1 VPGPNTGLLAAELLI
16 LASVVLFL
24 HAQSRRYGLAPLLIC
39 LSGLVALLNTLGPHG
54 LFVDL
59 GTIPIE
65 VSTVTLVPVIL
76 MTLLV
81 LYRVN
86 GTAAARVTIVGIVGL
101 SALVL
106 FVQLARAGSVQLGA
120 RAGSGDIVQDLSAV
134 RGEWRTTVS
143 SLVAF
148 VVSLTTVAVVDQALL
163 NRFRWL
169 PRWVTPGVALL
180 AGAVVDDVVFRV
192 GELGPHGFVDTFP
205 DGFPA
210 KAAGVLLVWPLLSAY
225 LLRVAPRVMS
235 VTVADERPIFDIIF
249 GTYGQRD
256 IALRATA
263 TRLTSVM
270 SQAPIVVFAVD
281 AEGTFTLS
289 EGAGLA
295 ALGLRPGEVVGQSAF
310 DLFPEAAD
318 HIRAAL
324 RGEQISTI
332 LLQGGDLAWDIT
344 YTPMTRG
351 KTVVGVSGVAT
362 NITEKVRAE
371 AALTETELRFRST
384 FEEAAVGLA
393 HVDPKGHIILANRV
407 LGALVSHPEGSL
419 AGKTLANL
427 LHPDFRA
434 GLVAGL
440 RSLLD
445 GEKDHYVEEA
455 RLQRADGS
463 SVWVGTTVSLVR
475 DQSGSPLY
483 FIAVVEDLTPR
494 RTMEEQLRQAQK
506 MESVGHLTGGVAHD
520 FNNLLTVVIGGI
532 QLALSE
538 LDDPEERREVLEQAL
553 QAAQRGAALT
563 QRLLVFSRRQA
574 LKPVPLDVAAL
585 IGGLRT
591 LLLRLVPETMKVHID
606 VAGDAGWCEADRA
619 QLESAILNLAVNA
632 KDAMRDDGTLT
643 LSASRMRVT
652 AEAAPVP
659 EAKPGFYVR
668 ITVAD
673 DGDGIPPD
681 VQSHIFEPFFTT
693 KAVGKGSGLGLST
706 VYGFVTRSGGFVT
719 LSSEVGVGTQVN
731 LHLPAT
737 PSPSLA

>member
-1 VPGPNTGLLAAELLI
+1 MPGLNIGLLAAELLI
-16 LASVVLFL
+16 LAAVVLFL
-24 HAQSRRYGLAPLLIC
+24 HAESRRYGLAPLLIY
-39 LSGLVALLNTLGPHG
+39 LAGLVVLLDTSGPHG
-54 LFVDL
+54 LFVRL
-59 GTIPIE
+59 GSIPIE

-86 GTAAARVTIVGIVGL
+86 GTAAARVTIIGIVGL

-106 FVQLARAGSVQLGA
+106 FVQLARAGSAELGA
-120 RAGSGDIVQDLSAV
+120 MPGGGDIVQDLSV
-134 RGEWRTTVS
+134 VGGEWRTTVS

-148 VVSLTTVAVVDQALL
+148 IVSLTTVAVVDQALL

-180 AGAVVDDVVFRV
+180 AGALMDDVVFRV
-192 GELGPHGFVDTFP
+192 GELGPHGFVNTFP

-210 KAAGVLLVWPLLSAY
+210 KAAGVLLLWPLVSAY
-225 LLRVAPRVMS
+225 LLRVAPWVMS
-235 VTVADERPIFDIIF
+235 GTVADERPIFDIIF

-256 IALRATA
+256 VALRATA
-263 TRLTSVM
+263 TRLTSVI
-270 SQAPIVVFAVD
+270 SQAPVVMFAVD
-281 AEGTFTLS
+281 ADGTFTLS

-324 RGEQISTI
+324 GGDQISTA
-332 LLQGGDLAWDIT
+332 QQVGDLSWDVT
-344 YTPMTRG
+344 YTPMIRG
-351 KTVVGVSGVAT
+351 QTVVGVSGVAT
-362 NITEKVRAE
+362 DITAKVRAE

-393 HVDPKGHIILANRV
+393 HVDPRGRIILANKV
-407 LGALVSHPEGSL
+407 LGALVSHPDGSL
-419 AGKTLANL
+419 VGKTLTNL

-440 RSLLD
+440 RSLLT
-445 GEKDHYVEEA
+445 GEKGHHVEEA
-455 RLQRADGS
+455 RLLRVDGS

-475 DQSGSPLY
+475 DQYGSPLY

-506 MESVGHLTGGVAHD
+506 MEAVGHLTGGVAHD
-520 FNNLLTVVIGGI
+520 FNNFLTVVIGGI

-538 LDDPEERREVLEQAL
+538 LDDPQERAEVLEQAL

-574 LKPVPLDVAAL
+574 LRPVPLDVAAL

-591 LLLRLVPETMKVHID
+591 LLQRLVPETMKVHID

-643 LSASRMRVT
+643 LRASRMRVT
-652 AEAAPVP
+652 PEALPVP
-659 EAKPGFYVR
+659 EAKPGLYVR
-668 ITVAD
+668 ITVED
-673 DGDGIPPD
+673 DGDGMPPE
-681 VQSHIFEPFFTT
+681 VQRHIFEPFFTT

-706 VYGFVTRSGGFVT
+706 VYGFVTQSGGFVT

-737 PSPSLA
+737 PSPSLD

>member
-1 VPGPNTGLLAAELLI
+1 VPGPNVGLLAVELLI

-24 HAQSRRYGLAPLLIC
+24 HAQSRRYGLAPLLIY
-39 LSGLVALLNTLGPHG
+39 LSGLVALLNTSGPHG

-106 FVQLARAGSVQLGA
+106 FVQLARAGNVQLGA
-120 RAGSGDIVQDLSAV
+120 RPAGGDIVEDLSKV
-134 RGEWRTTVS
+134 RGEWRVTVS

-148 VVSLTTVAVVDQALL
+148 IVSLTSVAVVDQALL
-163 NRFRWL
+163 NRFRSL
-169 PRWVTPGVALL
+169 PRWVTPGLALL
-180 AGAVVDDVVFRV
+180 AGAVADDVTFRV
-192 GELGPHGFVDTFP
+192 GAFGPHVFAETFP
-205 DGFPA
+205 HGLPA
-210 KAAGVLLVWPLLSAY
+210 KAAGVLLLWPLASAY
-225 LLRVAPRVMS
+225 LLRAAPRVMS
-235 VTVADERPIFDIIF
+235 GTVADERPIFDIIF

-256 IALRATA
+256 VALRATA
-263 TRLTSVM
+263 TRLTSVI
-270 SQAPIVVFAVD
+270 SQAPIVMFAVD
-281 AEGTFTLS
+281 ADGTFTLS

-318 HIRAAL
+318 QIRAAL
-324 RGEQISTI
+324 RGQQISTV
-332 LLQGGDLAWDIT
+332 LRQGSDLAWDVT
-344 YTPMTRG
+344 YTPMVRG
-351 KTVVGVSGVAT
+351 NTVVGVSGVAT
-362 NITEKVRAE
+362 DITGKVRAE

-393 HVDPKGHIILANRV
+393 HVDPKGRIILANRV
-407 LGALVSHPEGSL
+407 LGALVSRSEGGLTGTVLASL
-419 AGKTLANL
+419 VHA
-427 LHPDFRA
+427 DSRA

-440 RSLLD
+440 KSLLD
-445 GEKDHYVEEA
+445 GQKDRHVEEVQLL
-455 RLQRADGS
+455 RNDGS
-463 SVWVGTTVSLVR
+463 TVWVSTTVSLVR
-475 DQSGSPLY
+475 DTGGSPLY
-483 FIAVVEDLTPR
+483 FIVVVEDLTPR

-506 MESVGHLTGGVAHD
+506 MEAVGHLTGGVAHD

-538 LDDPEERREVLEQAL
+538 LDDPEEREEVLEQAL
-553 QAAQRGAALT
+553 SAAHRGAALT

-574 LKPVPLDVAAL
+574 LQPVALDVAAL
-585 IGGLRT
+585 LGGLRT
-591 LLLRLVPETMKVHID
+591 LLMRLVPETIKVQVD
-606 VAGDAGWCEADRA
+606 VAGHAGWCEADRA
-619 QLESAILNLAVNA
+619 QLESAILNLAVNS
-632 KDAMRDDGTLT
+632 KDAMGDGGTLT
-643 LSASRMRVT
+643 LSASQMKVSP
-652 AEAAPVP
+652 EAVPVP
-659 EAKPGFYVR
+659 EAKPGAYVR

-673 DGDGIPPD
+673 DGEGIPPE

-693 KAVGKGSGLGLST
+693 KAAGKGSGLGLST
-706 VYGFVTRSGGFVT
+706 VYGFVTQSGGFVT

-737 PSPSLA
+737 PGPSLD